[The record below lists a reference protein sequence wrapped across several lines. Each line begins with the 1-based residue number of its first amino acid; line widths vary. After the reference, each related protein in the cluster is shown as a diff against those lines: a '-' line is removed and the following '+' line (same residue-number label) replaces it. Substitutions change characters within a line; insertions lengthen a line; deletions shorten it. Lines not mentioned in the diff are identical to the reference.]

1 MPAQAERLAI
11 LYRRLYKH
19 FGPQDWWPGETA
31 FEVVVGAILTQN
43 TNWKNVEKAI
53 SNLKQAG
60 LLNLPAMLALP
71 REVLAEY
78 IRPAGYYN
86 IKAGRLRNLLILIA
100 EQHNGSLEALF
111 SLPLDELRRQLL
123 AVKGIGPETA
133 DSIILYAAAQPIFV
147 VDTYTHRILLSH
159 DLIDEDTDY
168 HSLQELFMDSFPPDV
183 DQYGEFHA
191 LLVRTGNQFCKKT
204 NPRCD
209 ICPLQGV

>member
-1 MPAQAERLAI
+1 M
-11 LYRRLYKH
+11 
-19 FGPQDWWPGETA
+19 
-31 FEVVVGAILTQN
+31 GAILTQN

-147 VDTYTHRILLSH
+147 VDTYTHRILLRH

>member
-19 FGPQDWWPGETA
+19 FGPQDWWPVETA

-86 IKAGRLRNLLILIA
+86 IKAGRLRK
-100 EQHNGSLEALF
+100 
-111 SLPLDELRRQLL
+111 D
-123 AVKGIGPETA
+123 KG
-133 DSIILYAAAQPIFV
+133 
-147 VDTYTHRILLSH
+147 
-159 DLIDEDTDY
+159 
-168 HSLQELFMDSFPPDV
+168 
-183 DQYGEFHA
+183 
-191 LLVRTGNQFCKKT
+191 
-204 NPRCD
+204 
-209 ICPLQGV
+209 